1 MSSNKSKNPLRTIFA
16 TNGGCGCA
24 KLKLCDVLEPI
35 RKPKIQAQKSP
46 SNNNNKRLSII
57 NTSSTSSYGVVSILS
72 EYDNENEKENSSA
85 TTTTTN
91 VENTSSSFSVET
103 ENSSKC
109 SSSSSRSKRLNDT
122 CIAVVKETNDPYYDF
137 KQSMKQMIVEKEI
150 YDNQDLKELLTCFL
164 DLNSPSHGDVIVRAF
179 TEIRN
184 DVVPKNKNA
193 ECLLL
198 QQKKEKEEEEEEE
211 EEDIQSSS

>member
-46 SNNNNKRLSII
+46 ILS
-57 NTSSTSSYGVVSILS
+57 TTPTSSYGVVSILS

-198 QQKKEKEEEEEEE
+198 QQKKEKEKEE